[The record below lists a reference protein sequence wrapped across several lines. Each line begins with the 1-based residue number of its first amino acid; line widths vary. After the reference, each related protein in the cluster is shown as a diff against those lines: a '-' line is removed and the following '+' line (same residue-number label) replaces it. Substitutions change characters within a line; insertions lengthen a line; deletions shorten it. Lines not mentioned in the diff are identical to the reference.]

1 MKIRPKLVTLLL
13 LIGLLPTLGVSA
25 IGYVTIRNQA
35 VGATSD
41 QLQSTATVQEQRI
54 NNLLRERIEEVSKL
68 SNQLNLQVTLRDYLQ
83 SDSPESRSQL
93 DQILTDKRVGFPIIQ
108 QIYLAELDGKV
119 IAATLPDLVGQT
131 IVEQPGSTIRRDPR
145 DDVSKLYMTIAVSI
159 DREQVANLTV
169 VFRVDDLTA
178 IVQDYTG
185 LGNTGETVVIE
196 GDSAN
201 ALSLFPLRKETGTA
215 LEQSLGSL
223 EMASHI
229 GQTYQATDYDGQRVV
244 ITTRSLGSV
253 DWIMGVKIDTSE
265 AYASLMLLRN
275 SLITIFIVSLVAI
288 ILVALA
294 MTRSITSP
302 LLKIVKTSRAI
313 GEGDMSARSDVAR
326 KDEIGILSDSIN
338 KMGAN
343 LRQQV
348 DDIQGQRRRLEV
360 ILNTATESIMAID
373 DHGRIVIANRSAA
386 NLAGRS
392 MSEMA
397 HQPINEIFTWQRGGY
412 AASVDYYTRATR
424 SYVDLEFRKPTG
436 EVRYVKLIVSP
447 VADSSS
453 QSVKSII
460 TIHDETD
467 QRELESMKVDFVSM
481 AAHELRTPLAAL
493 RGYLELVAYRDEA
506 GSADAKNHTNKA
518 LKSTAEL
525 SGLINNLLDV
535 SRIERGALTLDFE
548 KVDLMALVQRSVE
561 DSRFAAEDKKL
572 AINYHGPQTSTFAYA
587 DELAVREV
595 VNNLITNAIKYTNQ
609 GAVDVY
615 LEQQGDQLQVSIKD
629 SGIGIPQRA
638 LAKLF
643 TKFYRVHGGL
653 DSGSKGTGLG
663 LFIAK
668 SIVERHGGRISVQS
682 QEGAGSV
689 FSFSLPVYKNQDQND
704 GAKQLEIQKSRRN
717 RGWFTKNIDR

>member
-1 MKIRPKLVTLLL
+1 MKIRPKLVALLL
-13 LIGLLPTLGVSA
+13 IIGLLPTLGVSV

-41 QLQSTATVQEQRI
+41 QLESTATVQEQRI

-68 SNQLNLQVTLRDYLQ
+68 SNQLNLQVTLRDYLETG
-83 SDSPESRSQL
+83 SPQSRSEL

-108 QIYLAELDGKV
+108 QIYLTEQDGKV

-131 IVEQPGSTIRRDPR
+131 VVEQTGSTIRRDPR
-145 DDVSKLYMTIAVSI
+145 DDVNKLYMTIGVSI
-159 DREQVANLTV
+159 DRQQVANLTV

-196 GDSAN
+196 RDSPQ
-201 ALSLFPLRKETGTA
+201 ALSLFPLRKETSAA
-215 LEQSLGSL
+215 LEQSLSTL
-223 EMASHI
+223 EMSSHVA
-229 GQTYQATDYDGQRVV
+229 QTYQATDYDGQQVV

-253 DWIMGVKIDTSE
+253 DWVMGVKIDTSE

-275 SLITIFIVSLVAI
+275 SLITIFVVSLVAI
-288 ILVALA
+288 ILIALA

-313 GEGDMSARSDVAR
+313 GEGDMSARSNVKR
-326 KDEIGILSDSIN
+326 KDEIGILSESIN
-338 KMGAN
+338 KMGDN

-348 DDIQGQRRRLEV
+348 DDMQGQRRRLEV

-397 HQPINEIFTWQRGGY
+397 HQPINEIFSWQRGGY

-424 SYVDLEFRKPTG
+424 SYSDLEFRKPTG

-506 GSADAKNHTNKA
+506 GSPDAKHHTNKA

-548 KVDLMALVQRSVE
+548 KIDLTALIQRSVE

-572 AINYHGPQTSTFAYA
+572 TINYHGPQNSLFAYA

-595 VNNLITNAIKYTNQ
+595 ANNLITNAIKYTNQ
-609 GAVDVY
+609 GSVDVY
-615 LEQQGDQLQVSIKD
+615 LEQQGEQLQVSVKD

-663 LFIAK
+663 LFIAR

-689 FSFSLPVYKNQDQND
+689 FSFTLPLYKNQDQGKNKEAD
-704 GAKQLEIQKSRRN
+704 IQKSRRN